1 MSYIRVRLNGSL
13 PSGEVWSVN
22 PAFNETTNVSTWTQT
37 EGQAAADAIALLPI
51 PTALN
56 DLRSGAG
63 VGVTVRVERRSD
75 THELIGAAEA
85 AWTAGKT
92 TSVQARMP
100 PQMAVVLSLR
110 STTPGSRGRGRLY
123 WPAIGAQ
130 IDTTTLRLS
139 VPTAAAAA
147 TAAATYLDGMATAL
161 KNALSPT
168 PSLIDYDLC
177 VVSPT
182 TGTKTR
188 ITRIEVGN
196 VLDVQRRRRD
206 RLVEV
211 YATAPMP

>member
-196 VLDVQRRRRD
+196 VLDVQRRRR
-206 RLVEV
+206 LVG
-211 YATAPMP
+211 Y

>member
-63 VGVTVRVERRSD
+63 IGVTVRVERRSD

-100 PQMAVVLSLR
+100 PQIAVVLSLR

-130 IDTTTLRLS
+130 VDTTTLRLS

-161 KNALSPT
+161 KNALAPS

-182 TGTKTR
+182 TGSKTR